1 MAVTCGKQDLKML
14 LTYAHMLC
22 LLGRYKLPVV
32 VLIMNNSGI
41 YGGDRRQQVLRDAA
55 HKGAVAGG
63 FADDPEPTSFVPKA
77 KYALPGILQLISLSV
92 QLGLHTVCRSTWAR
106 YSVSLVHSISR

>member
-1 MAVTCGKQDLKML
+1 ML
-14 LTYAHMLC
+14 LTECSHAGLLC
-22 LLGRYKLPVV
+22 RYKLPIV

-77 KYALPGILQLISLSV
+77 KYALPGILQLVTLSV
-92 QLGLHTVCRSTWAR
+92 QLALHTV
-106 YSVSLVHSISR
+106 SVYTGPIQCVTCA

>member
-1 MAVTCGKQDLKML
+1 
-14 LTYAHMLC
+14 
-22 LLGRYKLPVV
+22 
-32 VLIMNNSGI
+32 MNNSGI

-77 KYALPGILQLISLSV
+77 KYAFSSMLQFGV
-92 QLGLHTVCRSTWAR
+92 RQLGRMQC
-106 YSVSLVHSISR
+106 VSPIVSFVHSTSR